1 MKILDNG
8 IYRDMTPEEIE
19 NLPKVPP
26 EYKIEELKHRLEE
39 TDYKAI
45 KYAEGLISE
54 EEYADTKALRQS
66 WRDEINEL
74 EKEVSNGEVI

>member
-1 MKILDNG
+1 MRILENG
-8 IYRDMTPEEIE
+8 IYRDMTPEEIA
-19 NLPKVPP
+19 NIPAVPA

-74 EKEVSNGEVI
+74 EKEAR

>member
-1 MKILDNG
+1 MRILENG

-19 NLPKVPP
+19 QISAVPV
-26 EYKIEELKHRLEE
+26 EYKIEELKHKLTE

-54 EEYADTKALRQS
+54 EEYAQTKALRQS
-66 WRDEINEL
+66 WRDKINRL
-74 EKEVSNGEVI
+74 EQEV

>member
-1 MKILDNG
+1 MRILENG

-19 NLPKVPP
+19 NLPKIPP
-26 EYKIEELKHRLEE
+26 ECKIEELRHRLEE

-54 EEYADTKALRQS
+54 EDYSETKALRQS
-66 WRDEINEL
+66 WRDEINRL
-74 EKEVSNGEVI
+74 E